1 MDFKRLTKPLLYG
14 IFTNCK
20 CKVSFVWGKKNI
32 NNLAT
37 QPQNNVQIRSIWE
50 LNSTKGFDIELM
62 TEITMSHDEEVIIV
76 AIRRVN

>member
-1 MDFKRLTKPLLYG
+1 MVYLPIVNVNYP
-14 IFTNCK
+14 
-20 CKVSFVWGKKNI
+20 SFEEKKNI

-37 QPQNNVQIRSIWE
+37 QQQNNVQIRSIWE

-76 AIRRVN
+76 AIRWVN